1 VLRTVDLLPVVDAGA
16 VSTRLRTLLASGEHT
31 ARAHQLDRA
40 RELFDLAY
48 VLGTAA
54 GATDE
59 AALGLA
65 GLGYVAHFR
74 SEVLAAEDLYTR
86 ALETVRGPEPRGLI
100 ATRLGFAHYD
110 RGELDAAVV
119 VLTRVLAN
127 APTSALVGRA
137 IGTLGNVAR
146 ARGESD
152 RAIALYDEASHVL
165 AIAGERRMAA
175 TFAMD
180 RAIAELLRRRPQS
193 ALVQLE
199 KLTRDEVVR
208 NESQLGSLVNHYTAL
223 ARLHCGLPA
232 VIAEPSPADPVIVH
246 YLARACRIAR
256 TPSRDAMIELEE
268 TAPLN
273 AHARVTL
280 QVVDTLCRPGAALG
294 ETRALVVA
302 RSGSFF
308 RLGPEELVPLA
319 QRPVLARLLIA
330 LARARLERPGAPIAG
345 ERLAELTWP
354 GERMGAGAMKNR
366 IHVAI
371 ATLRKLGLRSAL
383 ESCGGGYRIDRD
395 VDILI
400 VD

>member
-1 VLRTVDLLPVVDAGA
+1 MSANALLPVVDDGA
-16 VSTRLRTLLASGEHT
+16 VSTRLRTLIARGEHT
-31 ARAHQLDRA
+31 ARAHELDRA
-40 RELFDLAY
+40 RELFDIAY

-59 AALGLA
+59 AALSVA
-65 GLGYVAHFR
+65 GLGYVAHLR
-74 SEVLAAEDLYTR
+74 SEIPAAEDLYTR
-86 ALETVRGPEPRGLI
+86 ALETLTGPEPRGLI

-110 RGELDAAVV
+110 RGELDAADAM
-119 VLTRVLAN
+119 LTRVLTDAP
-127 APTSALVGRA
+127 PTSAVAGRA
-137 IGTLGNVAR
+137 IGFRGNVAR

-152 RAIALYDEASHVL
+152 RAVTLYDEACQVL
-165 AIAGERRMAA
+165 AIAGDRRMAA

-180 RAIAELLRRRPQS
+180 RAIAELLLRRPQS
-193 ALVQLE
+193 ALVELE

-208 NESQLGSLVNHYTAL
+208 SESQLGSLVNHYTAL

-246 YLARACRIAR
+246 YLARACQLAR
-256 TPSRDAMIELEE
+256 RPSRDAIIELEE

-280 QVVDTLCRPGAALG
+280 QVMDTLCRPGGALG

-319 QRPVLARLLIA
+319 QRPVLARLLIG
-330 LARARLERPGAPIAG
+330 LARARLERPGAPIAT

-354 GERMGAGAMKNR
+354 GEQMGAAAMKNR
-366 IHVAI
+366 IHVGI

-383 ESCGGGYRIDRD
+383 ESCGGGYRIAREVD
-395 VDILI
+395 VLI